1 MADATQPQIDLRPL
15 GLGELLDRTFTLY
28 RSHFWLFCGVMAFP
42 QAIRA
47 AIDLFAARAFAG
59 MPLIGPKAPTD
70 PKQILEAFQATAGRS
85 VLLSFVALF
94 IYGMAI
100 GATTFCISDV
110 YRRRASSIRSVY
122 QQVSRRIGAMIGLFV
137 MLMIVGL
144 AIYAT
149 VVFVTVFV
157 AVLAGRGIAVVSP
170 AVAGIVMVLSIFA
183 GFGAA
188 TWLLMRFAVS
198 LPVLLV
204 EDTGVIESMARSGRL
219 TAGNRGRVFLAVVVT
234 WLIVLGV
241 TAVFTMLPTI
251 LTIVSVVQTG
261 AVPLWAVAS
270 NAILGAIAGM
280 ITGPFLAITLSVL
293 YFDLRIRK
301 EAFDLEALMAPPV
314 APEIPPAPLAS

>member
-1 MADATQPQIDLRPL
+1 MADTALPSIELRPL

-42 QAIRA
+42 QAVRA
-47 AIDLFAARAFAG
+47 AIDLFAAQAFAG

-70 PKQILEAFQATAGRS
+70 PRQILEAFQATAGRS
-85 VLLSFVALF
+85 VLLSLVALF

-100 GATTFCISDV
+100 GATTFCIADV
-110 YRRRASSIRSVY
+110 YQRRSSSIRSVY
-122 QQVSRRIGAMIGLFV
+122 QQVSRKIAAMVGLFV
-137 MLMIVGL
+137 MLAIAGF

-149 VVFVTVFV
+149 VVFVAVFV
-157 AVLAGRGIAVVSP
+157 AALAGRGIALVSP
-170 AVAGIVMVLSIFA
+170 AVAGIVLALSIFA
-183 GFGAA
+183 GFSLA

-204 EDTGVIESMARSGRL
+204 EDTGVLDSMARSGRL
-219 TAGNRGRVFLAVVVT
+219 TAGNRGRVFLALVVT

-251 LTIVSVVQTG
+251 LTIVSIVQTG
-261 AVPLWAVAS
+261 AAPLWAIAS

-301 EAFDLEALMAPPV
+301 EAFDLESLMSPPAV
-314 APEIPPAPLAS
+314 PEIPPAPLAS